1 MPRAIDEQTLC
12 LLCRLL
18 APHAANE
25 RFPAHH
31 WLTAVVAQMTWPVC
45 STASHLLSMLVHVQA
60 AQLAITRLACGR
72 ASGCDHIE
80 VRHRRGQS
88 ADRVCAAPVPH
99 ADVQTLC
106 VPFCPHATADSKR
119 SAHVQVLLPVCS
131 SASYMLGTM
140 FQAGGYPGCTI
151 GACAASLR
159 ARLSCCDCFEVCCN
173 CADCLLRVRRGCC
186 HCCCCRCRCR
196 HRGCGVCLFSTTHVC
211 GIAGIRV
218 CTCDCPT
225 ELLPH

>member
-1 MPRAIDEQTLC
+1 MWVECRSCERCSCSSCRRADI
-12 LLCRLL
+12 
-18 APHAANE
+18 
-25 RFPAHH
+25 
-31 WLTAVVAQMTWPVC
+31 
-45 STASHLLSMLVHVQA
+45 VHSV
-60 AQLAITRLACGR
+60 LPP
-72 ASGCDHIE
+72 
-80 VRHRRGQS
+80 RHRW
-88 ADRVCAAPVPH
+88 H
-99 ADVQTLC
+99 
-106 VPFCPHATADSKR
+106 

-211 GIAGIRV
+211 DIAGIRV